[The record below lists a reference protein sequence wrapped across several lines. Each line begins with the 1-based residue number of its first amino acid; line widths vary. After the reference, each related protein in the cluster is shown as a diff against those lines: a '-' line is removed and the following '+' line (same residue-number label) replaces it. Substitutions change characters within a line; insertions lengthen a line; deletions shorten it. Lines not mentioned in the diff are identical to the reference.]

1 MAEDSEHNVDV
12 KKCYCYSFTFGNC
25 TGKILTGKHLE
36 WTNEVEIRLSPRLVQ
51 PQGINRYVH

>member
-25 TGKILTGKHLE
+25 TGKNPNGETSGMDKRGG
-36 WTNEVEIRLSPRLVQ
+36 N
-51 PQGINRYVH
+51 